1 MNNIITDSMDV
12 VMYVV
17 KVNGIEKSVRFSDR
31 IMAEMAIKDL
41 PEDQRMLAEVMPV
54 TQDGK
59 QLLLG

>member
-1 MNNIITDSMDV
+1 MITDSMDV

-17 KVNGIEKSVRFSDR
+17 KVNGVEKSVRFTDR
-31 IMAEMAIKDL
+31 VMAEMAINNL
-41 PEDQRMLAEVMPV
+41 PENERMLAEVQPI